1 MHRIR
6 LLPLAGAALAVATLV
21 AACGGGDSNDSAATG
36 TLRLS
41 LTDAPAC
48 GYDNVF
54 VTIRECACT
63 RAARPVTATRVGR
76 RSSCPRHSAS
86 TC

>member
-1 MHRIR
+1 MTPRWI
-6 LLPLAGAALAVATLV
+6 LPATLGLAALTV
-21 AACGGGDSNDSAATG
+21 AACGGGGSSSGSGSTG

-54 VTIRECACT
+54 VTVEK
-63 RAARPVTATRVGR
+63 VRVHQSG
-76 RSSCPRHSAS
+76 SAGDGDS
-86 TC
+86 G